1 MVALRRTYTLN
12 GHILRGKWPPFGGR
26 IGPTPVR
33 IFSILTA
40 GRKTRF
46 FFRENVTSLKFAHFF
61 GSGSS
66 SSVQNCP
73 WWIFL
78 LRGKSV
84 SLEMRDSLLGRSF
97 FESRAYCCWCCSLP
111 SPRRRNGP
119 TLTQHRSALAH
130 RQAMAIIGRIPV
142 CRREENPSTKFRSQ
156 FSGNFTTE
164 RTPGTGLK
172 RSGMSPRA
180 D

>member
-1 MVALRRTYTLN
+1 MAPV
-12 GHILRGKWPPFGGR
+12 RGKDRSNSCEDFFDSDRRSKNG
-26 IGPTPVR
+26 I
-33 IFSILTA
+33 
-40 GRKTRF
+40 
-46 FFRENVTSLKFAHFF
+46 FFRENVTSLKFTHFF
-61 GSGSS
+61 GSGCS